1 MFTLG
6 FIGVG
11 HMGAA
16 LMEGLLGGNVLAP
29 TSICAY
35 DPDETVQSSLAVRGV
50 TAVADEAAVVASSKI
65 VILAVRPSDVKSV
78 MEKIKD
84 SVTFNNVIVSLAAG
98 VTVSAAKKYLGKEC
112 KLVRAIPN
120 VACQYGKGV
129 TAMAYEMPITY
140 QELQTVKD
148 LFESVGLLRV
158 VEEKK
163 LNDYIAASG
172 SAAAYFYYMVKS
184 VAEGAV
190 AQGIDS
196 ETAQLIA
203 ESVFAG
209 AAKTLESS
217 KKSADELLAS
227 VATPKG
233 TTAEAINVMEKSGF
247 SQIVADAM
255 LACTKRANDMDIINL
270 P

>member
-1 MFTLG
+1 MYTLG

-11 HMGAA
+11 HMGGA
-16 LMEGLLGGNVLAP
+16 LLEGLLNSNVISPSAV
-29 TSICAY
+29 CAY
-35 DPDETVQSSLAVRGV
+35 DAEEQVRSSLALKGV
-50 TAVADEAAVVASSKI
+50 SVAESESSVAASSKI
-65 VILAVRPSDVKSV
+65 VILAVRPGDVKGV
-78 MEKIKD
+78 LATIKD

-98 VTVSAAKKYLGKEC
+98 ITISAAKKFLGKEC
-112 KLVRAIPN
+112 KMVRAIPN
-120 VACQYGKGV
+120 VACEYGKGV

-158 VEEKK
+158 VDEKK

-172 SAAAYFYYMVKS
+172 SASAYFYYMVKAL
-184 VAEGAV
+184 AEGAV

-196 ETAQLIA
+196 ETAELIA
-203 ESVFAG
+203 ARVFVG

-233 TTAEAINVMEKSGF
+233 TTAEAINVMEKSGL